1 MNNKAWTISVTAS
14 ILLVVGVF
22 AVLFGSGYRIFV
34 VQTPSMGT
42 VAPVGT
48 LVAVRA
54 QATYHVGDIVT
65 YERNTRSYTHRIVD
79 ITEQGF
85 ITKGDINGAT
95 DALPVQPN
103 EIVGLVTFHAPY
115 VGFLVQGLPWIIL
128 GWAIVYGVTLLP
140 RVRPSWRWQIRFIGW
155 SLVVSIVALWTRPWV
170 NLVMMGYLPSGD
182 GVAMHLVNTGVF
194 PVKVLGT
201 VLQSGQDAVVQQNVA
216 DASGHYTVIPQLA
229 LTAGWFLPLLA
240 ICLTPM
246 LASLLIGVEEE
257 VPAVIAEPAV
267 TTRRFRL
274 QYRRIAPIALT
285 VTASIFAVALVLQMS
300 TNAAFAASIKNS
312 TNTAGTRTW
321 FSCKNAETGT
331 SGALFAWD
339 LTSTSNPQ
347 SDLTPNGPDGTLS
360 NNGSKSTNATTD
372 TTSLPCRR
380 DTTGS
385 LMFNG
390 GTCIYINGAAIPST
404 QSYSEEV
411 WFRASNPNT
420 LNGKLMG
427 FASNTTPANQ
437 GSYDRHIYLDPTGRV
452 VFGVYLTGLT
462 GQRVV
467 SSPVGTNYANSQ
479 WHHVV
484 ATSGPTGAL
493 GTITLYVDGIQRD
506 TRPDVA
512 NQDPYNGYWM
522 VGCGML
528 NNWMDATGTA
538 RAFPQYFTGNL
549 RLAAVYDRALTATEV
564 NEHWLAGQP

>member
-22 AVLFGSGYRIFV
+22 AVLFGSGYRFFV
-34 VQTPSMGT
+34 VETPSMGT

-79 ITEQGF
+79 ITGQGF

-103 EIVGLVTFHAPY
+103 EIVGLVTFHARY

-128 GWAIVYGVTLLP
+128 GWAIVYGITLLP
-140 RVRPSWRWQIRFIGW
+140 RVRRSWRWQIRFIGW

-216 DASGHYTVIPQLA
+216 DASGHYIVTPQLA
-229 LTAGWFLPLLA
+229 LTVGWFLLLLV

-246 LASLLIGVEEE
+246 LASLLIRVEEE

-267 TTRRFRL
+267 TTRRSRP
-274 QYRRIAPIALT
+274 QYRRIGSIALA

-312 TNTAGTRTW
+312 TNTAGARTW
-321 FSCKNAETGT
+321 FTCQNAETGT
-331 SGALFAWD
+331 ATARFVWSLSATG
-339 LTSTSNPQ
+339 TQT
-347 SDLTPNGPDGTLS
+347 DLTPNGRDGTMK
-360 NNGSKSTNATTD
+360 NNGTAATA
-372 TTSLPCRR
+372 SSSSPCPR
-380 DTTGS
+380 DTQGS
-385 LMFNG
+385 VMFNG
-390 GTCIYINGAAIPST
+390 GTCVYVSGKVT
-404 QSYSEEV
+404 GTETYSEEV
-411 WFRASNPNT
+411 WFRTTNKS

-427 FASNTTPANQ
+427 FADVTTPASQ
-437 GSYDRHIYLDPTGRV
+437 AHYDRHIYIDPTGRV
-452 VFGVYLTGLT
+452 VFGVWPST
-462 GQRVV
+462 QSVV
-467 SSPVGTNYANSQ
+467 SSPAGTNYADGA

-484 ATSGPTGAL
+484 ATSAPGKISLYLDGNL
-493 GTITLYVDGIQRD
+493 VGTRAD
-506 TRPDVA
+506 TAGQEV
-512 NQDPYNGYWM
+512 YSGYWM
-522 VGCGML
+522 VGCGL
-528 NNWMDATGTA
+528 LAQWQDAAGTP
-538 RAFPQYFTGNL
+538 RAFSSYYTGNL
-549 RLAAVYDRALTATEV
+549 RLAAVYDVTLSATQV
-564 NEHWLAGQP
+564 KEHYLAGVA